1 MDKTVLKN
9 FAIYARNKLIQEIKN
24 KASMIGITEKG
35 IQPPLPES
43 TEDMLVFDI
52 KAVETYKI
60 YDEEVKQ
67 YEKLIEELNKR
78 EDNSDYNTAYNTLI
92 EEVAYTWF
100 NRLIAIRFMEVN
112 NYLPD
117 KMRVLSSG
125 REGVNEPEF
134 VTYYQDT
141 SLNFTDRELEQLS
154 NWKID
159 GSATAMEKMFHLLF
173 IKQCNA
179 LNENLPELFEKTDD
193 YAELLLTI
201 SYNDPDGVLYKLV
214 HDVPE
219 KYFDVESEEGNGQ
232 VEIIGWMYQYY
243 NTERK
248 DEVFSRPKSKK
259 IQKEDIPAATQLFT
273 PDWIVRYMVENSL
286 GRLWIEKLIASG
298 DDRSERKIAEEFNWK
313 YYIPEAEQS
322 LEVKEQLIEIR
333 KDRKNVQLEDIKF
346 IDPAMGSFHIG
357 VYAFEI
363 FMQLYESQGYTQ
375 REASKLIIENNIYGL
390 DIDKRAYQLSYF
402 ACMMKGRQY
411 NRRILNGEIKCNLHA
426 IPESNEINRSHL
438 DYLGNNI
445 EDKKDWDEYKKEI
458 IEILDTFKDAK
469 EYGSILQISDKYD
482 FKVLKE
488 FVANVKPQTQ
498 LSFETVGIEKT
509 QQDIL
514 EILSVAEILSQ
525 KYDVVVTNPPYM
537 ASSGMNPKLSKYVR
551 DNYSDSKSD
560 LFAVFMERCREFAKS
575 HRYYSMIT
583 QHSWMFL
590 SSFEKLRKK
599 LQSNNIQNMI
609 HLGTRA
615 FEEIGGEVVQTTA
628 FVLNNY
634 YLNNFKGNYVRLVDF
649 SNAEEKEIKT
659 LEALQ
664 NPQCGYFYETEQ
676 DNFEKIPGMPIA
688 YWASSNL
695 IEAFKNGKPMNS
707 IIDPK
712 QGLATADN
720 NRFLRLW
727 HEVDINKISFNSNSI
742 KSSIESK
749 AKWFPYNKGGARRQ
763 WYGSYDYVV
772 NWENDGFEIRNFK
785 DNNGKLRSR
794 PQNTSYYFKEA
805 ITWSLITSG
814 GFSIRYRE
822 VGSIHD
828 VAGMSAFSNNHDKL
842 MYILGL
848 MSTKIS
854 NFIFKMLNPTINLQ
868 IGDFNNFPVL
878 FSEDEQIIKLVEEN
892 ISIAKQEWN
901 SYEEAWEFKKHPFLM
916 KGEISTL
923 KEAFDLWKEECKK
936 RIEKTKSIEEEL
948 NRIFIKLYK
957 LEDELSS
964 DVNIEDITLRNANLT
979 KDIKSFI
986 SYAVG
991 CMFGRYS
998 LDVEGLVYA
1007 GGEFEEK
1014 LRMESEEWKIKS
1026 GDNWVKSSI
1035 DIARDNIILITDEE
1049 YFEDDIVNR
1058 FINFVKVCYGEETL
1072 EENLKFIADALGG
1085 KGTPKEIIRNY
1096 FIKDFYKEHVK
1107 TYQKRPIYWLYDSGK
1122 QNGFKA
1128 LIYMHRYNEDT
1139 TGKLRIDYLHKM
1151 QKAYERSIDNL
1162 KYDISNNKNPREV
1175 AASEKRLAKITK
1187 QLKECKDYDEK
1198 IGHLALARIPIDLD
1212 DGVKVNYDKIQ
1223 TDEKGKNLKI
1233 LAKIK

>member
-43 TEDMLVFDI
+43 TQDMLVFDI

-67 YEKLIEELNKR
+67 YKKLIEELNKR
-78 EDNSDYNTAYNTLI
+78 KDNSDHNTAYNTLI

-125 REGVNEPEF
+125 RDGVNEPEF

-179 LNENLPELFEKTDD
+179 LNENLPELFEKTND

-201 SYNDPDGVLYKLV
+201 SYIDEEGVLYKLV
-214 HDVPE
+214 NEIPE
-219 KYFDVESEEGNGQ
+219 EYFDIESENGNGQ

-333 KDRKNVQLEDIKF
+333 KDRKNVQIEDIKF

-363 FMQLYESQGYTQ
+363 FMQLYESQGYTE

-426 IPESNEINRSHL
+426 IPESNEINKSHL

-458 IEILDTFKDAK
+458 IEILDIVKDAK
-469 EYGSILQISDKYD
+469 EYGSILQVSDKYD

-488 FVANVKPQTQ
+488 FVANIKPQTQ

-514 EILSVAEILSQ
+514 EILIVAEILSQ
-525 KYDVVVTNPPYM
+525 KYDILVTNPPYM
-537 ASSGMNPKLSKYVR
+537 GSSGMNSKLNKYVKK
-551 DNYSDSKSD
+551 NYPDSKSD
-560 LFAVFMERCREFAKS
+560 LFAVFMESTDNMLKPNGILS
-575 HRYYSMIT
+575 IVTM
-583 QHSWMFL
+583 QSWMFL
-590 SSFEKLRKK
+590 SSYEKFRIKVLQKNTIIQLMHMNNMVMRIAFGTSVSTFKK
-599 LQSNNIQNMI
+599 INLKKY
-609 HLGTRA
+609 LGTYHMIKYEDLSKEDRP
-615 FEEIGGEVVQTTA
+615 
-628 FVLNNY
+628 VLFPKKDERY
-634 YLNNFKGNYVRLVDF
+634 RIT
-649 SNAEEKEIKT
+649 S
-659 LEALQ
+659 
-664 NPQCGYFYETEQ
+664 Q

-695 IEAFKNGKPMNS
+695 IEAFENGKPMNS

-742 KSSIESK
+742 ESSIESK

-763 WYGSYDYVV
+763 WYGNYDYVV

-878 FSEDEQIIKLVEEN
+878 FSEDERIIKLVEEN
-892 ISIAKQEWN
+892 IAIAKEEWN
-901 SYEEAWEFKKHPFLM
+901 SYEETWEFKKHPFLT

-923 KEAFDLWKEECKK
+923 KEAFNFWKEECKK

-1014 LRMESEEWKIKS
+1014 FKIDNGEWKIKS

-1035 DIARDNIILITDEE
+1035 DIAKDNIILITDEE

-1096 FIKDFYKEHVK
+1096 FLKDLYKDHIK
-1107 TYQKRPIYWLYDSGK
+1107 TYKKRPIYWLYDSGK

-1139 TGKLRIDYLHKM
+1139 TGKLRIDYLHEM

-1162 KYDISNNKNPREV
+1162 KYDIANNKNSREV
-1175 AASEKRLAKITK
+1175 AKSEKALAKITK

-1198 IGHLALARIPIDLD
+1198 IAHLALARIPIDLD

-1223 TDEKGKNLKI
+1223 TDEKGKNLNI